1 MDTQETQAPEVQPET
16 SKPAT
21 PAEVVNNTDTAG
33 EHMIPKSRFDEV
45 NQQLKELKK
54 AQEAAAKAQAQQE
67 QAIAEEQ
74 GKFQE
79 LYRKAQAELEQAQA
93 KAAAAEKAQL
103 RAMIAA
109 KTQLPEALI
118 DRLRGDTA
126 EELEADAKFLL
137 DLIPKPAPQTYTGA
151 AAGVNGKAP
160 APSKSDDE
168 IKEMANR
175 LGVSFEHLKK
185 QFVTN

>member
-1 MDTQETQAPEVQPET
+1 MDTQETQAPEVQPD
-16 SKPAT
+16 PAT

-93 KAAAAEKAQL
+93 KAAAAEKA
-103 RAMIAA
+103 ASAA
-109 KTQLPEALI
+109 PLCARGGASGRTANFYLI
-118 DRLRGDTA
+118 
-126 EELEADAKFLL
+126 
-137 DLIPKPAPQTYTGA
+137 
-151 AAGVNGKAP
+151 
-160 APSKSDDE
+160 
-168 IKEMANR
+168 
-175 LGVSFEHLKK
+175 
-185 QFVTN
+185 